1 MKAIKNS
8 VIFYLHSLKPAV
20 RGITPAGETADGYE
34 LRSRGPASQGFEA
47 LDSLF
52 EALDREQH
60 AEIPMSLVRLVV
72 AICHHHLP
80 HRT

>member
-47 LDSLF
+47 LDS
-52 EALDREQH
+52 RG
-60 AEIPMSLVRLVV
+60 R
-72 AICHHHLP
+72 
-80 HRT
+80 